1 MRKKTPFHVSLFRK
15 QTTSG
20 MLHPSARSSPRGTVS
35 LQGTLS
41 WLLQLGYTTARLFKQ
56 NSLQN
61 HAAATSFYFL
71 LSATPV
77 LLLLSY
83 ALQLLGHIAENSV
96 PATILMAALYSQLQ
110 LDTLTSLGFIPRQT
124 QLAAGGVGL
133 VTLLLSSRGLV
144 NTMQNAFSIIFPDQ
158 TRRNMMVSW
167 VLPLIILPVLFLLVG
182 VATLARVTLGFL
194 AQNDF
199 IDIGNALAL
208 KTLNSLVGFAM
219 IWALLFAAYWRLPRQ
234 HPRAR
239 LAAGFALAATVS
251 LELLLALF
259 DAFFKLE
266 NYHSLYGALG
276 GVVFVLIGAYFAF
289 MLLYLWAQALYACG
303 KADITALEKLFLAAS
318 DEGTGKLESYV
329 FGNAHRLLEKY
340 GQTHP
345 AGHVLIT
352 EGDDSRIAY
361 FLYAGRAGV
370 YKNLDGGR
378 RRLSEL
384 NEGQL
389 FGEMAYLLNEK
400 RTASVVAETDLMV
413 LALPPHLLEELMRHS
428 APLSRR
434 IIATLCQRLERMN
447 LANPG

>member
-1 MRKKTPFHVSLFRK
+1 MS
-15 QTTSG
+15 Q
-20 MLHPSARSSPRGTVS
+20 PSALPSPRGTVS
-35 LQGTLS
+35 LPGTLS

-71 LSATPV
+71 LSATPL

-96 PATILMAALYSQLQ
+96 PATILMAALYSQMQ

-144 NTMQNAFSIIFPDQ
+144 NTMQGAFRIIFPDQ
-158 TRRNMMVSW
+158 TKRNLVVSW
-167 VLPLIILPVLFLLVG
+167 VLPLIILPVLFLLMG
-182 VATLARVTLGFL
+182 VAALAQVTLSFL

-199 IDIGNALAL
+199 IGIGNALVL
-208 KTLNSLVGFAM
+208 KALNSLFGFAM
-219 IWALLFAAYWRLPRQ
+219 IWALLFAAYWRLPRR

-239 LAAGFALAATVS
+239 VAAAFALAATVS
-251 LELLLALF
+251 LGLLFALF
-259 DAFFKLE
+259 GAFFKLE

-289 MLLYLWAQALYACG
+289 LLLYLWAQALYACG
-303 KADITALEKLFLAAS
+303 KADITALEKLFLAAT
-318 DEGTGKLESYV
+318 DEGASKLESYV
-329 FGNAHRLLEKY
+329 FGSAHRLLEKY
-340 GQTHP
+340 GQTYP
-345 AGHVLIT
+345 AGHVLIA

-370 YKNLDGGR
+370 YKDTAEGR

-389 FGEMAYLLNEK
+389 FGEMAYLLNEQ
-400 RTASVVAETDLMV
+400 RTASVIADSEITV

-434 IIATLCQRLERMN
+434 IIDTLCQRLERMN